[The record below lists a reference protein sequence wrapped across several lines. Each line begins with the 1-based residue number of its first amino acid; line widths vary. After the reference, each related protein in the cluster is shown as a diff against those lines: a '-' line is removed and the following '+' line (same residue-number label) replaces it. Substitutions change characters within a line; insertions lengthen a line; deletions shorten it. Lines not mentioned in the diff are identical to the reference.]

1 VLLVNEPTLLPVVLP
16 LAPAGTLPA
25 RAARQIAAVLA
36 AHHTPETIIDEELR
50 QMRDYRVATTA
61 SRSVVGIL
69 NEFSYLA
76 AVYRERQ
83 PDADLIDLAVRLA
96 ATPCGPLYRS
106 NVSPDRELA
115 AFLRSIAT

>member
-1 VLLVNEPTLLPVVLP
+1 MP
-16 LAPAGTLPA
+16 LAPAATLPA
-25 RAARQIAAVLA
+25 RAAHQIAAVLA
-36 AHHTPETIIDEELR
+36 AHHTPDTIIDAELR
-50 QMRDYRVATTA
+50 RMRDYRVATTA
-61 SRSVVGIL
+61 SRSVVGIM

-76 AVYRERQ
+76 AVHRDDQ

-115 AFLRSIAT
+115 ALLRSIAT